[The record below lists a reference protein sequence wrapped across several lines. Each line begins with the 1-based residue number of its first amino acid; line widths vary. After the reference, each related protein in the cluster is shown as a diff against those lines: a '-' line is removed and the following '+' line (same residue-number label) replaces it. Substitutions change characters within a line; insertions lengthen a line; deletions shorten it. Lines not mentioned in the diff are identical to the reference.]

1 MIESAIVLTVSQ
13 LTSAIKLHL
22 EKQFPLVVVQG
33 EISNFK
39 KQSSGHLY
47 FTLKDSQSQ
56 IQCAMFAL
64 DARSLRQL
72 PKDGDQV
79 QIRGEMNVYPP
90 RGNYQIIVRSLQL
103 AGLGQL
109 LLLLQERKE
118 KFLKLG
124 WFDQANKKS
133 LPKFPKVI
141 GIVTS
146 PTGAVIS
153 DILQILRRRAH
164 GFHVILN
171 PVRVQGEGAAREIS
185 QAIDDFNRYH
195 LADVLIVG
203 RGGGSL
209 EDLWPFNEE
218 CVVESIYKSQI
229 PIISAIGHETDT
241 TLADLAADLRAPT
254 PSAAA
259 ELAIA
264 EKEAQFLFLKNC
276 QNRIDQVLS
285 HLLKRYQEKIIFFSK
300 TPWIIAPHKLIEGFS
315 QKVDE
320 IQLFLDQS
328 IERTMIH
335 YMQKLQKFAFQ
346 LQAHN
351 PEKKI
356 QEKKFYLSSLSQ
368 KIDFQLSQYLTEKK
382 SAFQNLCT
390 YLSAIDP
397 KNVMKKGYS
406 IIFDEKSKHVIVSA
420 KDISLKQKLKL
431 ILKDGSCEAIVE
443 HMDCENYETKNSQ
456 L

>member
-1 MIESAIVLTVSQ
+1 MIDSPIILTVSQ

-22 EKQFPLVVVQG
+22 ERQFPTIVVQG

-47 FTLKDSQSQ
+47 FTLKDSLSQ

-64 DARSLRQL
+64 DVRSLKQL

-103 AGLGQL
+103 AGIGQL

-124 WFDQANKKS
+124 WFEPSNKKN
-133 LPKFPKVI
+133 LPKFPKTI
-141 GIVTS
+141 GVVTS

-153 DILQILRRRAH
+153 DILQILKRRAH
-164 GFHVILN
+164 GFHLLLN

-185 QAIDDFNRYH
+185 QAIDDFNRYK

-259 ELAIA
+259 ELVIA
-264 EKEAQFLFLKNC
+264 EKEGQFLFLKNC
-276 QNRIDQVLS
+276 EHRLDQILS
-285 HLLKRYQEKIIFFSK
+285 HLLKRYQEKVRFFSK
-300 TPWIIAPHKLIEGFS
+300 TPWIVFPHKMLEVFT

-320 IQLFLDQS
+320 MQMLTDQS
-328 IERTMIH
+328 IER
-335 YMQKLQKFAFQ
+335 KLTRYKEKLHQLTFE
-346 LQAHN
+346 LQACN
-351 PEKKI
+351 PEKRIKEKI
-356 QEKKFYLSSLSQ
+356 YYLSSLSQ
-368 KIDFQLSQYLTEKK
+368 KIDFKLSQYIAEKK
-382 SAFQNLCT
+382 NKFKTLATHLA
-390 YLSAIDP
+390 AIDP
-397 KNVMKKGYS
+397 KNVMEKGYS
-406 IIFDEKSKHVIVSA
+406 IIFDEKTKRVIVST

-431 ILKDGSCEAIVE
+431 ILKDGSSEAVVE
-443 HMDCENYETKNSQ
+443 CVDCKKYEAKTN
-456 L
+456 